1 MKQIDNPVGR
11 LGILLPGLGAVASTL
26 ITGVL
31 AAREG
36 LGLPA
41 GSLTQMGRIRL
52 GKRTEK
58 RNPMI
63 KDFVPLADLNDIVF
77 GGWDLFEDNVYESAL
92 KANVLDKSLI
102 EYYKDELSAI
112 KPMKAVYNRAYI
124 PNLNAVNIKTA
135 QNKMDLAY
143 ELIEDIE
150 QFRIENKCSRL
161 VMIWCASTEAYTKE
175 SAVHQTV
182 ESLEEGLRKNDPAIP
197 PSMIYAYAAVKS
209 GIPFANGSPNLA
221 CDVPA
226 IVELAKKTDTPV
238 AGKDY
243 KSGQT
248 FMKTLL
254 APGLRARLLGLDG
267 WFSTNILGNR
277 DGEVLNNPENFR
289 TKEVS
294 KSGVIDDILEPEL
307 FPDLYG
313 NVYHK
318 VRIEYYPPRGDFK
331 ESWDNLDI
339 FGWLGYKMQ
348 IKINFSC
355 RDSILAAPLALDIA
369 LFLDFAKRA
378 GMKGIQE
385 WLSFYFKSP
394 QTAKGLP
401 PQNDVFRQLEKLE
414 NTLRYLK
421 GEDLITHLGLEYY
434 QELDEKTPVYVN
446 GSAYRTSESKSKAAP
461 TE

>member
-1 MKQIDNPVGR
+1 MKQIENPAGK
-11 LGILLPGLGAVASTL
+11 LGVLLPGIGAVATTL

-36 LGLPA
+36 LGLPV

-52 GKRTEK
+52 GKRTEN
-58 RNPMI
+58 RNPFI
-63 KDFVPLADLNDIVF
+63 KDFVRLADLGDIVF
-77 GGWDLFEDNVYESAL
+77 GGWDLFEDSAYEAAL
-92 KANVLDKSLI
+92 KAKVLDIHLI
-102 EYYKDELSAI
+102 EHFKSELMAI
-112 KPMKAVYNRAYI
+112 RPMKAVFDPTYI
-124 PNLNAVNIKTA
+124 HNLSAVNVKTGVS
-135 QNKMDLAY
+135 KMDLAN
-143 ELIEDIE
+143 ELINDIANFKE
-150 QFRIENKCSRL
+150 ENNCKRL

-175 SAVHQTV
+175 SAAHQTI
-182 ESLEEGLRKNDPAIP
+182 EKLEKGLMANDPSIP

-209 GIPFANGSPNLA
+209 GVPFANGSPNLS

-226 IVELAKKTDTPV
+226 IVELAKKKKTPIG
-238 AGKDY
+238 GKDF

-254 APGLRARLLGLDG
+254 APGLRARMLGIDG

-277 DGEVLNNPENFR
+277 DGEVLNDPDNFKS
-289 TKEVS
+289 KEVS
-294 KSGVIDDILEPEL
+294 KSGVLDDILEPEL
-307 FPDLYG
+307 NPDLYG
-313 NVYHK
+313 NIYHK

-369 LFLDFAKRA
+369 LFLDLAKRA

-385 WLSFYFKSP
+385 WLSFYFKTP

-401 PQNDVFRQLEKLE
+401 PQNDLFKQLEKLE

-421 GEDLITHLGLEYY
+421 GEDLITHLGLDYY
-434 QELDEKTPVYVN
+434 QELDENTPAFVN
-446 GSAYRTSESKSKAAP
+446 GIKYR
-461 TE
+461 

>member
-1 MKQIDNPVGR
+1 MKQIDDPVGR

-26 ITGVL
+26 ITGVF

-92 KANVLDKSLI
+92 KARVLDKSLI
-102 EYYKDELSAI
+102 EYFKEELTGI
-112 KPMKAVYNRAYI
+112 KPMKAVYDHTYI
-124 PNLNAVNIKTA
+124 PNLKAVNIKMTP
-135 QNKMDLAY
+135 NKMDLAN
-143 ELIEDIE
+143 ELMEDIR
-150 QFRIENKCSRL
+150 QFRTVNNCSRL
-161 VMIWCASTEAYTKE
+161 IMIWCASTEAYTRE

-182 ESLEEGLRKNDPAIP
+182 ESLEEGLRNNDPAIP

-226 IVELAKKTDTPV
+226 IVELAKRTNTPIG
-238 AGKDY
+238 GKDY

-277 DGEVLNNPENFR
+277 DGEVLNNPENFK

-307 FPDLYG
+307 YPDLYG

-369 LFLDFAKRA
+369 LFLDLAKRA

-401 PQNDVFRQLEKLE
+401 PQNDAFKQLEKLE

-434 QELDEKTPVYVN
+434 QELDEETPVYVN
-446 GSAYRTSESKSKAAP
+446 GSAFKISESKQAP
-461 TE
+461 AE